1 MSSEDQCTIIVELY
15 WDFCLVLGNA
25 SQARVSSSLLFA
37 VSDQLISSCVV
48 KPLPFAAEVR
58 ITRHT
63 GKACV
68 WPVH

>member
-1 MSSEDQCTIIVELY
+1 MSSEDQCTIIVALY

-25 SQARVSSSLLFA
+25 SQVRVSSSLLFP
-37 VSDQLISSCVV
+37 VFDQLISSYEV
-48 KPLPFAAEVR
+48 KPPPFAAEVK
-58 ITRHT
+58 ITVHT